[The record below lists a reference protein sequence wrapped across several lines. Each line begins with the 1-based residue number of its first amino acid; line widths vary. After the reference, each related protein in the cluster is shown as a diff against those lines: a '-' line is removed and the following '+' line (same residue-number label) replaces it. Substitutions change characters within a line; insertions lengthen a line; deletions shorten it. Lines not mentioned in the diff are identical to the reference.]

1 MDIGVSTQAPVIFI
15 IDDDPLLR
23 SLIES
28 LITASGRPVVSFE
41 SAAEFLQAYDPQLPG
56 CVVSDI
62 CMPGMSGLDLQA
74 ELNRLGVTVPV
85 IFISARGDVPTAV
98 TAMKPGAFDFLL
110 KPFANEELLQR
121 VQAALAR
128 DAEIRSSLVQ
138 MDEVRSRRD
147 SLTPREQDVLALLV
161 KGKSNKVMGAE
172 LALSIRTIELHRARV
187 MEKMGAKSVAQ
198 LVRMVM
204 DLEQPRSGGAR
215 ALPPGPARA

>member
-1 MDIGVSTQAPVIFI
+1 MSTQAPVVFI

-28 LITASGRPVVSFE
+28 LVSASGRPVVAFE
-41 SAAEFLQAYDPQLPG
+41 AAADFLHAYDPLQPG

-62 CMPGMSGLDLQA
+62 CMPGMSGLDLQE
-74 ELNRLGVTVPV
+74 ELNRLGMTVPV

-98 TAMKPGAFDFLL
+98 TAMKHGAFDFLL

-128 DAEIRSSLVQ
+128 DAEIRSSQVE
-138 MDEVRSRRD
+138 MGEVRSRRD
-147 SLTPREQDVLALLV
+147 SLTPREQDVLGLLV

-172 LALSIRTIELHRARV
+172 LALSIRTVELHRARV
-187 MEKMGAKSVAQ
+187 MEKMGARSVAQ

-204 DLEQPRSGGAR
+204 DLEQHRSVAAR
-215 ALPPGPARA
+215 ALPPGRAG